1 MIPILYEHG
10 ETAFTSN
17 GICRLPDCVS
27 CLVTE
32 VLNGQYECVFE
43 YPMTGKHYDQ
53 IIEDRI
59 IYTTHDDS
67 KDPQPFDIYRK
78 SAPMNGVVTFY
89 ARHISYRLM
98 KVIVEPYTANSSTL
112 AVSGLKDHSINY
124 NEFNFSTSIT
134 GTGKLQIVFPKSV
147 RNALGDEEE
156 SVIATYGGEVSW
168 DKFNV
173 AITSRRGMDRD
184 VQLRYGKNLEDI
196 RYESDITNTFDAI
209 VPYWKSSDGKMLK
222 TLPEKII
229 YLEDVNNGA
238 FTDGEVIFADGEMFD
253 DSESET
259 KATVIDLSSEFDD
272 VPSDASLR
280 AKAIEKFNESL
291 VPTTTIEVKFFELWN
306 TPEYEKYA
314 DLQRVFLG
322 DTVGVIY
329 TDLGVNTS
337 KRVVKAVYD
346 SLLERYDSMEL
357 GDATRSFGT
366 SLAAT
371 VKKEIL
377 KVAPTIDIMA
387 DAIDHGT
394 ELLRGG
400 LGGHVVI
407 GVNAEGEPNE
417 ILILDT
423 DSISTAVKVLRI
435 NASGIGFSANGY
447 NGTYHSAWLLDGTF
461 YADWIT
467 AGTLTANLI
476 KAGILQPLVGDSFI
490 NMQTGEF
497 FFGDNG
503 TGGDYISF
511 EEDILGNRSL
521 NIRTDSLSIAGTSA
535 ATTTDVSTAI
545 NNYDP
550 TTASSMTQQNIFNIL
565 TNNSANQGIYL
576 SNGKLYLNFEY
587 AQGQTLKLGGVNN
600 GNGLLEVYNAS
611 NQQTGVIDRYGFKS
625 SSYDWFNTFY
635 TRFIEGVLRGY
646 YTSGSSTYQMGEF
659 GFQNVSNDSSQRY
672 IIIKNWNCAGT
683 LIQKYSVANG
693 TEEIAEFLKS
703 SIKLNENTTVSGTFK
718 ATGATTLSSLT
729 VSGSATFN
737 SGLSSSGITSNGTLS
752 VTGLCGFSGGAQIT
766 GGSLAITSGDQREQ
780 GGLVQTFSIVAS
792 YNIYSGGIVYGT
804 QFQRISDVRL
814 KDNIEKCE
822 SDIID
827 DLYVVSFD
835 WKKDSKHVSSG
846 FIAQDVQ
853 KICPELVETDFNGML
868 TIDYVGIV
876 PHLVHRVQAQQ
887 KEINSL
893 KAEIAEIKSLLRGG
907 V

>member
-10 ETAFTSN
+10 ETGFTTN

-67 KDPQPFDIYRK
+67 KDPQPFDIYKK

-89 ARHISYRLM
+89 ARHISYRLS
-98 KVIVEPYTANSSTL
+98 KVIVEPFTANSSTL

-291 VPTTTIEVKFFELWN
+291 VPTTTIEVRFFELWN

-357 GDATRSFGT
+357 GDATKSFGT

-371 VKKEIL
+371 VKREIL

-461 YADWIT
+461 YADFIT

-535 ATTTDVSTAI
+535 ATTTDVSNAI

-550 TTASSMTQQNIFNIL
+550 ATALNQQKVFNL
-565 TNNSANQGIYL
+565 LSNNGTAQGIWL
-576 SNGKLYLNFEY
+576 ANGQLYFSFSY
-587 AQGQTLKLGGVNN
+587 AEGGTLKLGGNN
-600 GNGLLEVYNAS
+600 NQNGLL
-611 NQQTGVIDRYGFKS
+611 
-625 SSYDWFNTFY
+625 
-635 TRFIEGVLRGY
+635 VLRN
-646 YTSGSSTYQMGEF
+646 S
-659 GFQNVSNDSSQRY
+659 
-672 IIIKNWNCAGT
+672 
-683 LIQKYSVANG
+683 NG
-693 TEEIAEFLKS
+693 TEIAKLDNSGASFYTSYNNILYSWRSNINGGQLAFWLDGTDGTATAGTHQCGTIEPYVVVSSTPDYYLAIKTQGKGILLQYKSGNNYYDIARFLSDGIYLDKN
-703 SIKLNENTTVSGTFK
+703 IKTGVTIEGGETVNGGLTVGGHLTANGGQTIVGDETVNGNLTINSGT
-718 ATGATTLSSLT
+718 
-729 VSGSATFN
+729 VW
-737 SGLSSSGITSNGTLS
+737 SSG
-752 VTGLCGFSGGAQIT
+752 
-766 GGSLAITSGDQREQ
+766 
-780 GGLVQTFSIVAS
+780 
-792 YNIYSGGIVYGT
+792 YIYSQSDVYG
-804 QFQRISDVRL
+804 ISFIPTSDRRL
-814 KDNIEKCE
+814 KTNIKPVD

-827 DLYVVSFD
+827 DLNVVSFD
-835 WKKDSKHVSSG
+835 WKESGEHVSAG
-846 FIAQDVQ
+846 MIAQEVEE
-853 KICPELVETDFNGML
+853 ICPELVKKNPAGYKGLNYT
-868 TIDYVGIV
+868 GIV
-876 PHLVHRVQAQQ
+876 PHLVKRVQTQQ

-893 KAEIAEIKSLLRGG
+893 KAEIAEIKALLRGG

>member
-10 ETAFTSN
+10 ETSFTTN

-43 YPMTGKHYDQ
+43 YPMTGKHYGQ

-67 KDPQPFDIYRK
+67 KDPQPFDIYKK

-89 ARHISYRLM
+89 ARHISYRLS
-98 KVIVEPYTANSSTL
+98 KVIVEPFTANSSTL

-238 FTDGEVIFADGEMFD
+238 FTDGDVIFTDGEMFD

-291 VPTTTIEVKFFELWN
+291 VPTTTIEVRFFELWN

-357 GDATRSFGT
+357 GNATRSFGT

-461 YADWIT
+461 YADFIT

-497 FFGDNG
+497 FFGDNS

-511 EEDILGNRSL
+511 EEDALGNRSL

-535 ATTTDVSTAI
+535 ATTTDVSNAI

-550 TTASSMTQQNIFNIL
+550 ATALNQQEVFNL
-565 TNNSANQGIYL
+565 L
-576 SNGKLYLNFEY
+576 SNNGAVNGMWLLNGQLYFSFSY
-587 AQGQTLKLGGVNN
+587 AEGGTLKLGGNN
-600 GNGLLEVYNAS
+600 NQNGVL
-611 NQQTGVIDRYGFKS
+611 VIRS
-625 SSYDWFNTFY
+625 SSGVEIAKLDNSGASFY
-635 TRFIEGVLRGY
+635 TSYNNIMYSWRSNIDGGQLAFWLDGTDGTATAGKHQCGTIEPYVVV
-646 YTSGSSTYQMGEF
+646 SSTPDYYLTINTQGK
-659 GFQNVSNDSSQRY
+659 GILLRY
-672 IIIKNWNCAGT
+672 KSGT
-683 LIQKYSVANG
+683 NYPS
-693 TEEIAEFLKS
+693 IAEFLTDGIYFNKNIKNAITFDS
-703 SIKLNENTTVSGTFK
+703 SVTVNGGQTVNSGQTVNN
-718 ATGATTLSSLT
+718 GLT
-729 VSGSATFN
+729 VNGGITVN
-737 SGLSSSGITSNGTLS
+737 SGGMYVTGIITSHSEVYCDTYMYATN
-752 VTGLCGFSGGAQIT
+752 FIP
-766 GGSLAITSGDQREQ
+766 TSDR
-780 GGLVQTFSIVAS
+780 
-792 YNIYSGGIVYGT
+792 
-804 QFQRISDVRL
+804 RL
-814 KDNIEKCE
+814 KTHIKPVD

-827 DLYVVSFD
+827 DLNVVSFD
-835 WKKDSKHVSSG
+835 WKESGEHVSAG
-846 FIAQDVQ
+846 MIAQEVEE
-853 KICPELVETDFNGML
+853 ICPELVKENPVGYKGLNYT
-868 TIDYVGIV
+868 GIV
-876 PHLVHRVQAQQ
+876 PHLVHKVQKQQ
-887 KEINSL
+887 DEINSL
-893 KAEIAEIKSLLRGG
+893 KAEIAKIKKSLNIM
-907 V
+907 